1 MKTSTLLATII
12 ALSLSFPAGAAP
24 VDRLARSRFSVNF
37 QNADVSNLLRLVA
50 AQTGLQLKAD
60 QNLAAFVTLS
70 QQNAT
75 AREILDRLSQ
85 DQEIEYSVEGNTL
98 YVSKRA
104 VGVPGASGSVHHVS
118 LKFANATDVAVKLQ
132 SIVPVTE
139 KVIVDDTANSIMFV
153 GSDLTW
159 QKVSQVVGYLD
170 VVPAQ
175 VMIEA
180 QIVEMSN
187 TFLRDLGVELGG
199 GTPNGKHNV
208 SMNNPLASLTPNL
221 TYSGLVSGK
230 AFNLDVKLNAAES
243 RGEAKVISR
252 PKVMTLNNKKAKI
265 ESGLSINVKTLSTAI
280 SNPKV
285 NPGDSSTGTEGLA
298 ATSGVTTIQ
307 AGLTLEILPTI
318 VESDLLRLNV
328 NIANNQPDESEKIDG
343 IPTVHTNSAAT
354 SILVRSGETAIIA
367 GLIKQTNAKS
377 EGGVPVLS
385 SIPLLG
391 GLFGSTSRTDR
402 NNELTIFI
410 TPTIENGHIV
420 IKPSAQQGAAPAPT
434 AAELKPAG

>member
-1 MKTSTLLATII
+1 MKYSTILASLLAF
-12 ALSLSFPAGAAP
+12 SLGHASLAAP
-24 VDRLARSRFSVNF
+24 VDRLSRSRFSVNF
-37 QNADVSNLLRLVA
+37 QNSDVSGLLRLVA

-60 QNLAAFVTLS
+60 PSVAALVTLT
-70 QQNAT
+70 QPNAT

-98 YVSKRA
+98 YVSKRS
-104 VGVPGASGSVHHVS
+104 VGVPGATGSVHHVL
-118 LKFANATDVAVKLQ
+118 LKFASASDVVGKLGP
-132 SIVPVTE
+132 IVPVTE
-139 KVIVDDTANSIMFV
+139 KLIVDESANSIMFV
-153 GSDLTW
+153 GSELSW
-159 QKVSQVVGYLD
+159 QKVSQVVSFLG
-170 VVPAQ
+170 VIPAQ

-180 QIVEMSN
+180 QIVETSN
-187 TFLRDLGVELGG
+187 SFLRDLGIAVGA
-199 GTPNGKHNV
+199 TSKNGKHSIDV
-208 SMNNPLASLTPNL
+208 DSPIALTPNL
-221 TYSGLVSGK
+221 GYSGLVSGK

-243 RGEAKVISR
+243 RGDAKVISR

-280 SNPKV
+280 SNPTV
-285 NPGDSSTGTEGLA
+285 APGDASTGTAGLA
-298 ATSGVTTIQ
+298 ATSGVTTLQ

-318 VESDLLRLNV
+318 VEGDLLRLNV
-328 NIANNQPDESEKIDG
+328 NIANNQPDESDKVDG
-343 IPTVHTNSAAT
+343 IPTVHTNSAST

-367 GLIKQTNAKS
+367 GLIKQTNSKN

-391 GLFGSTSRTDR
+391 GLFGNSSRTDR

-420 IKPSAQQGAAPAPT
+420 VKPTAHPASAAPVSAVDPT
-434 AAELKPAG
+434 